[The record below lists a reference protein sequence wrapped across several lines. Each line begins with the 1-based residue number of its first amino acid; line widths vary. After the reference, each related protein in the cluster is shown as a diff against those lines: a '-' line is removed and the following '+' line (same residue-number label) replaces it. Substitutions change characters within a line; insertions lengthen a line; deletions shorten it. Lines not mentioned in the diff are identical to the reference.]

1 MMGSRHIAV
10 LSTLFLVAASTGRA
24 LRAQASQCAA
34 LDDDGRRTCV
44 AAVDFARAY
53 YPLAGLAVSGGN
65 PVLGD
70 GGTAGGFGH
79 FDVTLR
85 ANGFTLHV
93 PDLGA
98 IGADGTVAEDQS
110 LLAPAPLIE
119 ARVGLFGGL
128 PGGFLGIDLLG
139 AAQLVPNEDL
149 TEDIRVDST
158 APRIGPVS
166 LGIGLGARVGLMAER
181 AGRPAL
187 AVSVMRRS
195 IPRVGFG
202 DVVNGDEVQADV
214 DLVAWNVR
222 GTIGKHV
229 GPLLLAGGGGWSR
242 YTGNATAE
250 YNGGPGPGQQ
260 GSIDLDLRQTRWMAF
275 VNAGVGF
282 SVVRL
287 VAEAG
292 YQFGVDQQLGTTFE
306 GFDDTAGTLYYS
318 AGLQFGI

>member
-1 MMGSRHIAV
+1 MRKTWNVM
-10 LSTLFLVAASTGRA
+10 LAALLTASAAR
-24 LRAQASQCAA
+24 LLHAQTSQCAS

-44 AAVDFARAY
+44 AAVDLARAY
-53 YPLAGLAVSGGN
+53 YPLAGLAISGGN

-79 FDVTLR
+79 FDITLR

-98 IGADGTVAEDQS
+98 IGTDGTVAEDQS
-110 LLAPAPLIE
+110 LLAPAPLVE

-166 LGIGLGARVGLMAER
+166 LGIGLGARIGLMAE
-181 AGRPAL
+181 AEGRPAV

-195 IPRVGFG
+195 IPRIGFG
-202 DVVNGDEVQADV
+202 DVVNGDEIQADV

-222 GTIGKHV
+222 GTIGKHI

-242 YTGNATAE
+242 YAGTATAD

-260 GSIDLDLRQTRWMAF
+260 GSIDLDLRETRWTAF
-275 VNAGVGF
+275 VNAGIGF
-282 SVVRL
+282 SAVRL

-292 YQFGVDQQLGTTFE
+292 YQFGVDQDLETTFE
-306 GFDDTAGTLYYS
+306 GFDDAAGTLYYS
-318 AGLQFGI
+318 AGLQFGL